1 MNTMFLNPDTWDLVV
16 DVDGNIAMAS
26 DSYAIAQDV
35 ASACRL
41 WKGEARYDTTRGMPY
56 EQSILG
62 QMPPMSMLN
71 RWFENEAETVPEV
84 GSVLP
89 VLYLDRQ
96 HSTLAGQLQITRDN
110 GEEISISVV

>member
-71 RWFENEAETVPEV
+71 RWFETEAETVPEV
-84 GSVLP
+84 EAVQVVLSF
-89 VLYLDRQ
+89 DRTSRQ
-96 HSTLAGQLQITRDN
+96 LGGQIQITQTS
-110 GEEISISVV
+110 GETTTLNLS